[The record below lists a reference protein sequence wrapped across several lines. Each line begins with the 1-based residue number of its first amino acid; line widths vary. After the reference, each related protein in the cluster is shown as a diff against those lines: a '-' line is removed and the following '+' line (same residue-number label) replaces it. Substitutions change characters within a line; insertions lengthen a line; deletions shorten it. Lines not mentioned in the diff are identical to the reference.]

1 MSNSTKEDIWKCA
14 AVLLGA
20 AAIFAYNIID
30 SIINH

>member
-1 MSNSTKEDIWKCA
+1 MTNSAREDIWKCA

-20 AAIFAYNIID
+20 AAIFAYNIIH